1 MIKNIK
7 RMALLFV
14 AAATMLNVACSKDDT
29 KKDEPQQDEPK
40 NLVGTSWRFSFEG
53 DFQGMELVMIDE
65 LQIYSADSLHRVVY
79 AQMGDRVTDK
89 TTTVH
94 YTWDSTTLTLPDQD
108 ISVTYRASDNVFV
121 RSMDDPESAQIM
133 AMIGLDEFLY
143 HQI

>member
-14 AAATMLNVACSKDDT
+14 AAAAMLNVACSKDDT
-29 KKDEPQQDEPK
+29 KKDEPK
-40 NLVGTSWRFSFEG
+40 NLVGTSWKFYYEG
-53 DFQGMELVMIDE
+53 DVQGMELVMSDE

-79 AQMGDRVTDK
+79 FQMGDRVRDQ

-94 YTWDSTTLTLPDQD
+94 YTWDGTTLTLPDQD

-143 HQI
+143 HQL